1 MLKIRGFDSEMEVFE
16 WSHSLYPEI
25 SNYLCIEES
34 VGYAT
39 PDEKVITQLGEL
51 IPQWADYLKVK
62 VEVHR
67 EKVLENGNYVY
78 RIWTSKA
85 V

>member
-1 MLKIRGFDSEMEVFE
+1 MNGHI
-16 WSHSLYPEI
+16 
-25 SNYLCIEES
+25 LCIQIS
-34 VGYAT
+34 QITYVLKRVGYAT